1 MVVAQRRSG
10 VDRLVTGRIA
20 RSLVAASAAMAVL
33 NAGAE
38 PATAATPL
46 NWLQW
51 QHIPGVLDIVGPRSD
66 GTLVV
71 AAGGKLF
78 GLDPLTGQRQ
88 PFAAGPGG
96 YPGPG
101 GEEPYIALA
110 SERRVATAGCSFTR
124 DDLFVLQLKPA
135 GGVLRI
141 DGNGEAHSFAH
152 VGGVAALNGIAFD
165 TTGRFGNRLLV
176 TGPSHGFT
184 VVAAIDC
191 RGQVTHITDAAP
203 VVEGGIAVAP
213 AGFGA
218 FAGDLVAPDELSGN
232 VYAIGPDGFS
242 TIVARSGLPS
252 GGDTGVEGVGF
263 VPPGFAAGGAA
274 YFADRST
281 PGNPHPGTD
290 SLLRL
295 DWQSLSGANVRDG
308 DLLAATEGG
317 AATIA
322 IRCGQ
327 TCQVTRLVTGDT
339 AHGEGHLLVLAAMPG
354 HTGQSLPEASDLG
367 RSAVVQRWLVWA
379 GVAVIAVLALSALTL
394 LAVRLRRPGR

>member
-1 MVVAQRRSG
+1 MAAAAAAPLQWQR
-10 VDRLVTGRIA
+10 
-20 RSLVAASAAMAVL
+20 
-33 NAGAE
+33 
-38 PATAATPL
+38 
-46 NWLQW
+46 W
-51 QHIPGVLDIVGPRSD
+51 QHIPGVLDIVGPRGD
-66 GTLVV
+66 GGLVV
-71 AAGGKLF
+71 AARGKLLT
-78 GLDPLTGQRQ
+78 LDPATGRLQ
-88 PFAAGPGG
+88 PFAAGRGG
-96 YPGPG
+96 YSGPG

-110 SERRVATAGCSFTR
+110 PGLPVATAGCSFTR

-141 DGNGEAHSFAH
+141 DGNGEAHAFAN
-152 VGGVAALNGIAFD
+152 VDGVAALNGITFD

-191 RGQVTHITDAAP
+191 RGQVTHLTDAAP

-213 AGFGA
+213 SGFGR
-218 FAGDLVAPDELSGN
+218 FAGDLIAPDELSGKL
-232 VYAIGPDGFS
+232 YAIGPDGSS
-242 TIVARSGLPS
+242 TVLAQSGLPS

-263 VPPGFAAGGAA
+263 VPPGFSAGGAA

-295 DWQSLSGANVRDG
+295 DSQSLAGAGVREG

-317 AATIA
+317 AAMIA

-339 AHGEGHLLVLAAMPG
+339 AHGEGHLLVLAARPG
-354 HTGQSLPEASDLG
+354 HTGQALPEASDLG
-367 RSAVVQRWLVWA
+367 RSAVVQRSLVWA
-379 GVAVIAVLALSALTL
+379 GAAVIVLLTLSALAIV
-394 LAVRLRRPGR
+394 AVRLRRRSR